1 MGKRIEAV
9 MRGFGRW
16 YPPIRLGV
24 APLSKKLLRMGT
36 RRREALALSQSANGV
51 GHAFISIIPWYFGYQ
66 VEAFIYCLACL
77 FAWTVI
83 VVATM
88 VMPSD
93 WLR

>member
-1 MGKRIEAV
+1 

-36 RRREALALSQSANGV
+36 RRREALALSQSASGV
-51 GHAFISIIPWYFGYQ
+51 GHAFLAIIPWHSGYQ
-66 VEAFIYCLACL
+66 FEAFIYCLACL

-83 VVATM
+83 VVAAM
-88 VMPSD
+88 VMPLD